1 MTNSATLSQQFLH
14 RLNEMNPD
22 AWKRL
27 VESFSPAVYAWC
39 RQAGLDGHDAADVVQ
54 DVFATVSRKIGQFH
68 YDQPQASF
76 RAWLST
82 ITRTRLA
89 DYFRRA
95 ARQPNARGGTEAL
108 EWLQAVPDLE
118 HDSASQSRFQTSLA
132 CRTLE
137 LIRAEFE
144 PQTWSAFWKT
154 AVEHQS
160 AAEVAQVLSMSLASV
175 YQARCRVTRRL
186 KERIDELPK

>member
-14 RLNEMNPD
+14 RLHEMNPD

-54 DVFATVSRKIGQFH
+54 DVFATLSRKISQFD
-68 YDQPQASF
+68 YERPQASF

-82 ITRTRLA
+82 ITLTRLA

-95 ARQPNARGGTEAL
+95 ARQPNARV
-108 EWLQAVPDLE
+108 VPKLWNGCKPPPIWNNE
-118 HDSASQSRFQTSLA
+118 YRQ
-132 CRTLE
+132 TLE
-137 LIRAEFE
+137 LHGIEYEPDYVFDEEF
-144 PQTWSAFWKT
+144 AG
-154 AVEHQS
+154 
-160 AAEVAQVLSMSLASV
+160 
-175 YQARCRVTRRL
+175 
-186 KERIDELPK
+186 